1 MNRKDMDDFCAHYG
15 TDNGKDDDK
24 WREKNTASAIT
35 SQVMQGTRY
44 TSRTAKSVVRIVL
57 PATRM
62 TKTHTNA

>member
-1 MNRKDMDDFCAHYG
+1 MNKDMDDFCAHFG

-44 TSRTAKSVVRIVL
+44 TSQTAKSVVRIVL
-57 PATRM
+57 PV
-62 TKTHTNA
+62 TKTTKTPTNA